1 MHLTSRGSRD
11 RQHAGGFSLLEAVV
25 AAGLLLLTITAVSV
39 CVGGVVRA
47 GTRLEGTGEADAALQ
62 RVADRLRSLP
72 FCAPSLPVSADGPA
86 ASDLCSAVFPHAWSW
101 KNTADARYVVVA
113 GDPAADP
120 GSFVTVLDEGGVEVR
135 CSASFLRGADG
146 PRLSPTDLVGWD
158 METAAEPPAPTLEVV
173 LCVRGPGGLRSV
185 RLVLGALAPRLAS
198 FAATGAA

>member
-1 MHLTSRGSRD
+1 MHLTSCWSRD

-25 AAGLLLLTITAVSV
+25 AAGLLLLTITAVST

-47 GTRLEGTGEADAALQ
+47 GARLDRTGDADAALQ
-62 RVADRLRSLP
+62 RGADRLRSLP
-72 FCAPSLPVSADGPA
+72 FCAPSLPVLAGGPA
-86 ASDLCSAVFPHAWSW
+86 ASDLCAVVFPHASSW
-101 KNTADARYVVVA
+101 RNTADARYVA
-113 GDPAADP
+113 AGGDPAADP

-135 CSASFLRGADG
+135 CTARFLRGADG
-146 PRLSPTDLVGWD
+146 PRLSPTDLAGWD
-158 METAAEPPAPTLEVV
+158 METAEEPPAPTLEVV